1 MNNNI
6 LRIQKGL
13 NRLGLFAKLTED
25 GINGPQTSATL
36 NKYKVWKS
44 TQPKGPDVSAYQPH
58 IDWDKLSKS
67 ADFIIMRSSVSLSK
81 DKLFKEHWS
90 KAGAA
95 GLKRG
100 AYHFFT
106 PWQDPIKQA
115 ELVVSQ
121 LGDDTGDFPVFLD
134 VETVAPKAK
143 KGQPAPKPAS
153 SSELISKVKACLEA
167 LEILTGVK
175 PIIYTYSAFSQ
186 AHKLGYVFG
195 KEYKVWMADYR
206 EGPSTLERDWK
217 QVIGHQWIGDQGRFE
232 GVEGPCDC
240 NYLEVKLEE
249 VLVAS
254 CQTTPQP
261 SL

>member
-44 TQPKGPDVSAYQPH
+44 KQPNGPDMSAYQPH
-58 IDWDKLSKS
+58 VDWDKLSKTAGFVILRTS
-67 ADFIIMRSSVSLSK
+67 ASLTK
-81 DKLFKEHWS
+81 DTLFKDHWS
-90 KAGAA
+90 KAKAA

-100 AYHFFT
+100 VYHFFT

-121 LGDDTGDFPVFLD
+121 LGDDKGELQIILD
-134 VETVAPKAK
+134 VEAVAPKAK
-143 KGQPAPKPAS
+143 KGQPPVKPVS
-153 SSELISKVKACLEA
+153 REVLVKNVKACLEA
-167 LEILTGVK
+167 LEILTGHK
-175 PIIYTYSAFSQ
+175 PVIYTYSAFSQ
-186 AHKLGYVFG
+186 MYKLGFVFG
-195 KEYKVWMADYR
+195 KDYKVWMADYR
-206 EGPSTLERDWK
+206 EGPSTLEKEWEM
-217 QVIGHQWIGDQGRFE
+217 VVGHQWVGDKGTFE

-240 NYLEVKLEE
+240 NYLEVPLGEI
-249 VLVAS
+249 
-254 CQTTPQP
+254 
-261 SL
+261 SLNPA